1 MRRPS
6 PPAPLHQVER
16 GDSRVRGNDVFGPP
30 WSPAAQGDG
39 RNMLRPYGL
48 TRTYPSQRSEPG

>member
-30 WSPAAQGDG
+30 MVPPLRQGDG

-48 TRTYPSQRSEPG
+48 NRAYPSQG